1 MAGKRDNLSAPQPGI
16 PAWQWLAC
24 QLYEWLIVIPVMLFS
39 TFFFGTIIILFCF
52 ADLSGFSS
60 KVSGTLRAR
69 LNEFIRLMNIGGYG
83 KEKLQ
88 AGQAYVLVASH
99 LSLLDIYV
107 LYGFSG
113 LDWRPGTAQLRF
125 HDPVLVD
132 QDADLDQLAIDTRST
147 IVAALNA
154 D

>member
-1 MAGKRDNLSAPQPGI
+1 
-16 PAWQWLAC
+16 
-24 QLYEWLIVIPVMLFS
+24 MLFS

-60 KVSGTLRAR
+60 KVSGTLWAR